1 MKLKISKT
9 QTLLGHVVPP
19 GSKSQTVRGL
29 LLALLSQGESHLLN
43 SLDSDDAQAAISV
56 CKNLGVEINTIGN
69 QLTITSQGLPLK
81 TKSDLIH
88 TDNSGITTRFIM
100 PILGLRKNTEKP
112 IVLTCGEQMRA
123 RPISSLVN
131 ALIKLGLNIN
141 YLEKNGV
148 LPISISGNLL
158 GGVAEVDGITSQ
170 YVSAL
175 LLSLPCAPND
185 SEITVRNLHERPYV
199 DMTLSCLNKQN
210 IQYVHERSGELD
222 IFKIKGKQSYKKF
235 QIQIPGDFSSASY
248 FIAAAV
254 LSEGC
259 VELTGLDFHDP
270 QGDKRLVT
278 ILQEM
283 GADITVE
290 TSRLIIRGGRV
301 LRGIKI
307 DANDIPDLLPT
318 LAVIGTQATGKTE
331 IINVKQARI
340 KETDRIHSMTEGL
353 RLLGARVDEHEDGLC
368 IYKSTL
374 KGAEIRGFGDH
385 RTVMALSIA
394 GLLAEGSTIIDD
406 AESINKTYPNY
417 IRDMK
422 SIGAKMELQKHI
434 VLIGFKS
441 VGKSAVGRQL
451 ALQLGKAFID
461 LDKQIENVYENENNS
476 TLSCRQIMQK
486 HGEAY
491 FRELE
496 HKTLLSTVDLNP
508 SVISVGGGTPLYE
521 KNHLLLN
528 DHCLVHITAPK
539 AVIYERIMMN
549 GRPAFFD
556 INEDLCET
564 FNRLY
569 EERSKVYE
577 KLTNTVFHNNT
588 TLEKI
593 VSEII
598 LSLGEGS

>member
-1 MKLKISKT
+1 
-9 QTLLGHVVPP
+9 
-19 GSKSQTVRGL
+19 
-29 LLALLSQGESHLLN
+29 
-43 SLDSDDAQAAISV
+43 
-56 CKNLGVEINTIGN
+56 
-69 QLTITSQGLPLK
+69 
-81 TKSDLIH
+81 
-88 TDNSGITTRFIM
+88 
-100 PILGLRKNTEKP
+100 
-112 IVLTCGEQMRA
+112 
-123 RPISSLVN
+123 
-131 ALIKLGLNIN
+131 
-141 YLEKNGV
+141 
-148 LPISISGNLL
+148 
-158 GGVAEVDGITSQ
+158 
-170 YVSAL
+170 
-175 LLSLPCAPND
+175 
-185 SEITVRNLHERPYV
+185 
-199 DMTLSCLNKQN
+199 
-210 IQYVHERSGELD
+210 
-222 IFKIKGKQSYKKF
+222 
-235 QIQIPGDFSSASY
+235 
-248 FIAAAV
+248 
-254 LSEGC
+254 
-259 VELTGLDFHDP
+259 
-270 QGDKRLVT
+270 
-278 ILQEM
+278 
-283 GADITVE
+283 
-290 TSRLIIRGGRV
+290 
-301 LRGIKI
+301 
-307 DANDIPDLLPT
+307 
-318 LAVIGTQATGKTE
+318 VIGTQATGKTE